1 MSIKQREHK
10 VSITEGA
17 RPGQINLC
25 GEFNFDTVTPV
36 YTQLLPGVEKGQITC
51 IDLSQITTSNTAGL
65 GLLLSLMK
73 AAKQRGYALTF
84 THLPRALVAIAAMTG
99 VTHLLSTN

>member
-1 MSIKQREHK
+1 MSLKNSGNRIL
-10 VSITEGA
+10 VTEGP

-36 YTQLLPGVEKGQITC
+36 YTQLLPGVEHGQITC
-51 IDLSQITTSNTAGL
+51 IDLSHITTSNTAGL

-73 AAKQRGYALTF
+73 AAKQRGHVLTF
-84 THLPRALVAIAAMTG
+84 MHLPRALVAIAAMTG